1 MTIDDL
7 MGLASDALMEL
18 THECIRHVDD
28 NGSKSQHNACYFL
41 ALRSVSILNAT
52 AQLLKPGTFDSWD
65 ILTRAF
71 LESRDLLTT
80 FRFDDDRTRKQVS
93 RWFNGAGNA
102 WKADR
107 KKCEDFLK
115 GSARGLQ
122 LAKHWGAMSS
132 VSHPTYLATSNSMAV
147 LSSFVFNKDRPD
159 LAKALE
165 EKKADFMLSV
175 STLIATMVYESP
187 KWIPLKLD
195 KTRMP
200 TAERVRTE
208 SAPVVTSILKWH

>member
-7 MGLASDALMEL
+7 MRLAPDALMEL

-28 NGSKSQHNACYFL
+28 HGKESQHNACYFL

-65 ILTRAF
+65 ILARAF

-80 FRFDDDRTRKQVS
+80 FRFDDEDTRKTVA
-93 RWFNGAGNA
+93 RWFKTGGGET
-102 WKADR
+102 WKPDH
-107 KKCEDFLK
+107 KKCEEFLNGIGGK
-115 GSARGLQ
+115 DLQ
-122 LAKHWGAMSS
+122 LAKRWGMMSS
-132 VSHPTYLATSNSMAV
+132 VSHPTYLATKNSVAIV
-147 LSSFVFNKDRPD
+147 TTFVFNQDRPD

-165 EKKADFMLSV
+165 EKKADFILCV
-175 STLIATMVYESP
+175 STLLATMVYESP
-187 KWIPLKLD
+187 GWIPLGLD
-195 KTRMP
+195 IGRMP

-208 SAPVVTSILKWH
+208 SAPIVISILG